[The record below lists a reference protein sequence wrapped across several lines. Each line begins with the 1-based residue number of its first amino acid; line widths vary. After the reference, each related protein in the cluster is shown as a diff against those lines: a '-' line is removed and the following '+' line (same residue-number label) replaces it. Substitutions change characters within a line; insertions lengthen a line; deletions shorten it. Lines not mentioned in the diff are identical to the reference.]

1 MVKYYVRKEN
11 NRMKPSQEEGNTVM
25 SQFGAAAGSSDGL
38 WFSLTETAEWTEK
51 DRKRERLGEV
61 KCLSV

>member
-1 MVKYYVRKEN
+1 
-11 NRMKPSQEEGNTVM
+11 M
-25 SQFGAAAGSSDGL
+25 SQFGAAAESSDGL
-38 WFSLTETAEWTEK
+38 WFSLMETAEWTEK